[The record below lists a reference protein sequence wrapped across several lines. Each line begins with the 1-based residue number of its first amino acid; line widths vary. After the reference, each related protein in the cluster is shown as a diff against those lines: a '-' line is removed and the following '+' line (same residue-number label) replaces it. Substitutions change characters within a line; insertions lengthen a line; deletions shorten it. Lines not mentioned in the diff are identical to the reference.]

1 MRLEYAKAKN
11 IQKFSHVGNEKTTSN
26 DSIAR
31 INSLLDEIIGEQ
43 ISENTFNKLTY
54 LTDIKKKIS
63 DAIQEKGQTIES
75 CDPFVSYAERII
87 AIESKSPPGNPEGYA
102 MSISNFYIESMQDK
116 SMNVTFK
123 EVTE

>member
-1 MRLEYAKAKN
+1 MQRPKTYRSLVALGTK
-11 IQKFSHVGNEKTTSN
+11 KTTST
-26 DSIAR
+26 DIIAR

-43 ISENTFNKLTY
+43 ISGNTFNKLTY

-63 DAIQEKGQTIES
+63 DAIQEKGQTIEPR
-75 CDPFVSYAERII
+75 DPFVSYAEKII

-116 SMNVTFK
+116 SMNVTLK

>member
-1 MRLEYAKAKN
+1 MQRPKSYRSLVTFGTK
-11 IQKFSHVGNEKTTSN
+11 KTTST
-26 DSIAR
+26 DIIAR

-43 ISENTFNKLTY
+43 ISGNTFNKLTY

-63 DAIQEKGQTIES
+63 DSIQEKGQTIEP

-116 SMNVTFK
+116 SMNVTLK